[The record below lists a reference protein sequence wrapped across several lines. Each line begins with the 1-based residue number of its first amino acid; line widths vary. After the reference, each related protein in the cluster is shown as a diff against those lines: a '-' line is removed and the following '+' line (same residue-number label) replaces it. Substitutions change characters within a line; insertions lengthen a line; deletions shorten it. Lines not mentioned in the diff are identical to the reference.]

1 MFLHIFSFLA
11 DNGILLWIILM
22 EFLHETV
29 IEQ

>member
-1 MFLHIFSFLA
+1 MFLHLFSFLV

-29 IEQ
+29 AQQ